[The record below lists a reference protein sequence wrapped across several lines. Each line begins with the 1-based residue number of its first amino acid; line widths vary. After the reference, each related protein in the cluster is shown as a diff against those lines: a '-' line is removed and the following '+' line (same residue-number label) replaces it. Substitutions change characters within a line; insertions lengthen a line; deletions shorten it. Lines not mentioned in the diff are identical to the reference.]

1 MCACA
6 CVCVCSRARV
16 RVCRVCLA
24 VLGSIQADIVA
35 LLAEEIASD
44 LKVNT
49 TLTFLD
55 VSNTVACPSLA
66 LPMAEMLKVNTALQ
80 TVVLCNANLDR
91 GCKLD
96 DSCATMLGK
105 MLSVNS
111 TLLKLDLGCQE
122 CYASGSH
129 IGYALFLYNLHVGVK
144 SGNYIRK

>member
-1 MCACA
+1 
-6 CVCVCSRARV
+6 
-16 RVCRVCLA
+16 
-24 VLGSIQADIVA
+24 VA
-35 LLAEEIASD
+35 LTLILAEEIASD

-49 TLTFLD
+49 TLTFLN
-55 VSNTVACPSLA
+55 VSNTVVLDIAR
-66 LPMAEMLKVNTALQ
+66 PMAKMLKVNTALQ
-80 TVVLCNANLDR
+80 TVVLS

-122 CYASGSH
+122 CFASGSH

>member
-1 MCACA
+1 MCVCACA
-6 CVCVCSRARV
+6 RVCVCLRARV

-35 LLAEEIASD
+35 LPLILAEAIASD

-55 VSNTVACPSLA
+55 VSNTVSCESLA

-91 GCKLD
+91 GYKLD

-122 CYASGSH
+122 CFASGSH
-129 IGYALFLYNLHVGVK
+129 IGYALFL
-144 SGNYIRK
+144 

>member
-1 MCACA
+1 M
-6 CVCVCSRARV
+6 
-16 RVCRVCLA
+16 
-24 VLGSIQADIVA
+24 A
-35 LLAEEIASD
+35 LPLILAEEIASD

-55 VSNTVACPSLA
+55 VSNTVASSLA

-96 DSCATMLGK
+96 DSSATMLGK

-122 CYASGSH
+122 CSASGSH
-129 IGYALFLYNLHVGVK
+129 IGYTLF
-144 SGNYIRK
+144 S